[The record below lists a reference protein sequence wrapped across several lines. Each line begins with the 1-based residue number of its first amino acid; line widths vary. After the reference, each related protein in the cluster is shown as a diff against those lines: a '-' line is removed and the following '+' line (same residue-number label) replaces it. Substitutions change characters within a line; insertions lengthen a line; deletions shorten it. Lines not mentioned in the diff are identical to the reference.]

1 MATRAAM
8 VLVMSVASVAGARQ
22 DGKLDLQFS
31 YDGSFWQDDA
41 ALLPGQ
47 SILVR
52 VVMTIPA
59 TYYGIGGTRFN
70 VASQH
75 GFGWDSQGNDVV
87 DLSVAKGSATDGRVA
102 GFDFG
107 AQTQQVFENVNS
119 MRIDAKNDTGDN
131 PNAGIS
137 AFQAPPTMAGTA
149 FNTNK
154 SAEIYRF
161 KVTTS
166 PDAVSRVQLIFH
178 IADGGPN
185 GSPDQITAFA
195 AYATET
201 SSSPTAIGGTILGD
215 TGALYV
221 PAPGAAVPL
230 ALGMLGLGRRSRRTG
245 H

>member
-1 MATRAAM
+1 MA
-8 VLVMSVASVAGARQ
+8 LVMSVASLASAQQ

-31 YDGSFWQDDA
+31 YDGFNWDDNA
-41 ALLPGQ
+41 GLLPGQ

-59 TYYGIGGTRFN
+59 TYYGIGGARFN
-70 VASQH
+70 VASKH
-75 GFGWDSQGNDVV
+75 GEGWDWQGDDTV
-87 DLSVAKGSATDGRVA
+87 DLSVAKGSATDGRMA

-107 AQTQQVFENVNS
+107 AQTQQVFESVNS
-119 MRIDAKNDTGDN
+119 MRIDAKNDNGDN

-137 AFQAPPTMAGTA
+137 AFQAPPTMVGTA
-149 FNTNK
+149 FNTMK

-166 PDAVSRVQLIFH
+166 INAISRYQLIFH

-195 AYATET
+195 AYASSTN
-201 SSSPTAIGGTILGD
+201 SSPTALTGTILGD

-221 PAPGAAVPL
+221 PAPGAMIPIAC
-230 ALGMLGLGRRSRRTG
+230 GMLGLGVRSRRTSR
-245 H
+245 